1 QDERPRAGLERLA
14 GEVLAARLDRLA
26 RDHHPGAVD
35 QDRQQRRERRLQV
48 EDDRHRV
55 LDLDVVDRRELA
67 RARRALGRPVAVDV
81 PLDRVGVEVGAV
93 VELDAFAQLERDLL
107 AVAGDLPAL
116 GEAGDDLAVGV
127 DLHERVVD
135 LVVGVAVDE
144 RARAHRVEVDDV
156 VLEHEGDRAA
166 RRSWRGGGGRGR
178 GAAGGRRG
186 GGTRGRRRGGR
197 GWLGRLGG
205 LGGRRRR
212 RRGGGRSGAA
222 AGGEQE
228 GAEPAER
235 PNEGTPRHGPSR
247 HRLSSRDGR
256 FNTSRADVCQTGKI
270 RLMEPYEFRLP
281 AVLRVGVG
289 AHRLIPAEVSRL
301 GARRLLVVSDG
312 NCARIPEVGALVEEL
327 RRRVAALGRLGSDAL
342 VLGVGGGAVLD
353 TAKAVAALATNGGRI
368 ADYMGRD
375 KLARPR
381 LPLVLAPTTAGT
393 GSEAT
398 RYTVITE
405 PTTDVKM
412 LITDWKLLPDAAVV
426 DPLLVVGSPPPV
438 TASSGVDA
446 LTHAIEAYVSQRRQP
461 TADLFALGAIRQL
474 YPALLAAFRDGA
486 DLAARTST
494 LLGALHAGIAF
505 CNSSVALVHGKSRPI
520 GAHFHVA
527 HGLSNSML
535 LPTITAW
542 SLPAAPDRYRDLA
555 VAMGLGSE
563 Q

>member
-1 QDERPRAGLERLA
+1 
-14 GEVLAARLDRLA
+14 
-26 RDHHPGAVD
+26 
-35 QDRQQRRERRLQV
+35 
-48 EDDRHRV
+48 
-55 LDLDVVDRRELA
+55 
-67 RARRALGRPVAVDV
+67 
-81 PLDRVGVEVGAV
+81 
-93 VELDAFAQLERDLL
+93 
-107 AVAGDLPAL
+107 
-116 GEAGDDLAVGV
+116 
-127 DLHERVVD
+127 
-135 LVVGVAVDE
+135 
-144 RARAHRVEVDDV
+144 
-156 VLEHEGDRAA
+156 
-166 RRSWRGGGGRGR
+166 
-178 GAAGGRRG
+178 
-186 GGTRGRRRGGR
+186 
-197 GWLGRLGG
+197 
-205 LGGRRRR
+205 
-212 RRGGGRSGAA
+212 
-222 AGGEQE
+222 
-228 GAEPAER
+228 
-235 PNEGTPRHGPSR
+235 
-247 HRLSSRDGR
+247 
-256 FNTSRADVCQTGKI
+256 
-270 RLMEPYEFRLP
+270 MEPYEFRLP

-327 RRRVAALGRLGSDAL
+327 RRRVEALELFVDVPGEPTSVEVDNGLAALGRLGSDAL

-412 LITDWKLLPDAAVV
+412 LITDWKLLPDVAVV
-426 DPLLVVGSPPPV
+426 DPLLVVGSPPAV

-474 YPALLAAFRDGA
+474 YPALLAAFRDGR
-486 DLAARTST
+486 DLEARTST

-505 CNSSVALVHGKSRPI
+505 CNSSVALVHGMSRPI

-542 SLPAAPDRYRDLA
+542 SLPAAPDRYRDVA

-563 Q
+563 QELPGALEKLAADLNIPRLGQVVDRARLLAAAPQMARDALASGSPQNNPRVPSADEIIALYERCL

>member
-1 QDERPRAGLERLA
+1 
-14 GEVLAARLDRLA
+14 
-26 RDHHPGAVD
+26 
-35 QDRQQRRERRLQV
+35 
-48 EDDRHRV
+48 
-55 LDLDVVDRRELA
+55 
-67 RARRALGRPVAVDV
+67 
-81 PLDRVGVEVGAV
+81 
-93 VELDAFAQLERDLL
+93 
-107 AVAGDLPAL
+107 
-116 GEAGDDLAVGV
+116 
-127 DLHERVVD
+127 
-135 LVVGVAVDE
+135 
-144 RARAHRVEVDDV
+144 
-156 VLEHEGDRAA
+156 
-166 RRSWRGGGGRGR
+166 
-178 GAAGGRRG
+178 
-186 GGTRGRRRGGR
+186 
-197 GWLGRLGG
+197 
-205 LGGRRRR
+205 
-212 RRGGGRSGAA
+212 
-222 AGGEQE
+222 
-228 GAEPAER
+228 
-235 PNEGTPRHGPSR
+235 
-247 HRLSSRDGR
+247 
-256 FNTSRADVCQTGKI
+256 
-270 RLMEPYEFRLP
+270 MEPYEFRLP

-327 RRRVAALGRLGSDAL
+327 RGRVEALELFVDVPGEPTSVEVDNGLAALGRLGSDAL

-412 LITDWKLLPDAAVV
+412 LITDWKLLPDVAVV
-426 DPLLVVGSPPPV
+426 DPLLVVGSPPAV

-474 YPALLAAFRDGA
+474 YPALLAAFRDGR
-486 DLAARTST
+486 DLEARTST

-505 CNSSVALVHGKSRPI
+505 CNSSVALVHGMSRPI

-542 SLPAAPDRYRDLA
+542 SLPAAPDRYRDVA

-563 Q
+563 QELPGALEKLAADLNIPRLGQVVDRARLLAAAPQMARDALESGSPQNNPRVPSADEIVALYERCL

>member
-1 QDERPRAGLERLA
+1 
-14 GEVLAARLDRLA
+14 
-26 RDHHPGAVD
+26 
-35 QDRQQRRERRLQV
+35 
-48 EDDRHRV
+48 
-55 LDLDVVDRRELA
+55 
-67 RARRALGRPVAVDV
+67 
-81 PLDRVGVEVGAV
+81 
-93 VELDAFAQLERDLL
+93 
-107 AVAGDLPAL
+107 
-116 GEAGDDLAVGV
+116 
-127 DLHERVVD
+127 
-135 LVVGVAVDE
+135 
-144 RARAHRVEVDDV
+144 
-156 VLEHEGDRAA
+156 
-166 RRSWRGGGGRGR
+166 
-178 GAAGGRRG
+178 
-186 GGTRGRRRGGR
+186 
-197 GWLGRLGG
+197 
-205 LGGRRRR
+205 
-212 RRGGGRSGAA
+212 
-222 AGGEQE
+222 
-228 GAEPAER
+228 
-235 PNEGTPRHGPSR
+235 
-247 HRLSSRDGR
+247 
-256 FNTSRADVCQTGKI
+256 
-270 RLMEPYEFRLP
+270 MEPYEFRLP

-327 RRRVAALGRLGSDAL
+327 RRRVEALELFVDVPGEPTSVEVDNGLAALGRLGSDAL

-412 LITDWKLLPDAAVV
+412 LITDWKLLPDVAVV
-426 DPLLVVGSPPPV
+426 DPLLVVGSPPAV

-474 YPALLAAFRDGA
+474 YPALLAAFRDGR
-486 DLAARTST
+486 DLEARTST

-505 CNSSVALVHGKSRPI
+505 CNSSVALVHGMSRPI

-542 SLPAAPDRYRDLA
+542 SLPAAPERYRDVA

-563 Q
+563 QELPGALEKLAADLNIPRLGQVVDRARLLAAAPQMARDALESGSPQNNPRVPSADEIVALYERCL

>member
-1 QDERPRAGLERLA
+1 
-14 GEVLAARLDRLA
+14 
-26 RDHHPGAVD
+26 
-35 QDRQQRRERRLQV
+35 
-48 EDDRHRV
+48 
-55 LDLDVVDRRELA
+55 
-67 RARRALGRPVAVDV
+67 
-81 PLDRVGVEVGAV
+81 
-93 VELDAFAQLERDLL
+93 
-107 AVAGDLPAL
+107 
-116 GEAGDDLAVGV
+116 
-127 DLHERVVD
+127 
-135 LVVGVAVDE
+135 
-144 RARAHRVEVDDV
+144 
-156 VLEHEGDRAA
+156 
-166 RRSWRGGGGRGR
+166 
-178 GAAGGRRG
+178 
-186 GGTRGRRRGGR
+186 
-197 GWLGRLGG
+197 
-205 LGGRRRR
+205 
-212 RRGGGRSGAA
+212 
-222 AGGEQE
+222 
-228 GAEPAER
+228 
-235 PNEGTPRHGPSR
+235 
-247 HRLSSRDGR
+247 
-256 FNTSRADVCQTGKI
+256 
-270 RLMEPYEFRLP
+270 MEPYEFRLP

-327 RRRVAALGRLGSDAL
+327 RRRVEALELFVDVPGEPTSVEVDNGLAALGRLGSDAL

-412 LITDWKLLPDAAVV
+412 LITDWKLLPDVAVV
-426 DPLLVVGSPPPV
+426 DPLLVVGSPPAV

-474 YPALLAAFRDGA
+474 YPALLAAFRDGR
-486 DLAARTST
+486 DLEARTST

-505 CNSSVALVHGKSRPI
+505 CNSSVALVHGMSRPI

-563 Q
+563 QELPGALEKLAADLNIPRLGQVVDRARLLAAAPQMARDALASGSPQNNPRVPSADEIVALYERWL

>member
-1 QDERPRAGLERLA
+1 
-14 GEVLAARLDRLA
+14 
-26 RDHHPGAVD
+26 
-35 QDRQQRRERRLQV
+35 
-48 EDDRHRV
+48 
-55 LDLDVVDRRELA
+55 
-67 RARRALGRPVAVDV
+67 
-81 PLDRVGVEVGAV
+81 
-93 VELDAFAQLERDLL
+93 
-107 AVAGDLPAL
+107 
-116 GEAGDDLAVGV
+116 
-127 DLHERVVD
+127 
-135 LVVGVAVDE
+135 
-144 RARAHRVEVDDV
+144 
-156 VLEHEGDRAA
+156 
-166 RRSWRGGGGRGR
+166 
-178 GAAGGRRG
+178 
-186 GGTRGRRRGGR
+186 
-197 GWLGRLGG
+197 
-205 LGGRRRR
+205 
-212 RRGGGRSGAA
+212 
-222 AGGEQE
+222 
-228 GAEPAER
+228 
-235 PNEGTPRHGPSR
+235 
-247 HRLSSRDGR
+247 
-256 FNTSRADVCQTGKI
+256 
-270 RLMEPYEFRLP
+270 MEPYEFRLP

-327 RRRVAALGRLGSDAL
+327 RRRVEALELFVDVPGEPTSVEVDNGLAALGRLGSDAL

-412 LITDWKLLPDAAVV
+412 LITDWKLLPDVAVV
-426 DPLLVVGSPPPV
+426 DPLLVVGSPPAV

-474 YPALLAAFRDGA
+474 YPALLAAFRDGR
-486 DLAARTST
+486 DLEARTST

-505 CNSSVALVHGKSRPI
+505 CNSSVALVHGMSRPI

-563 Q
+563 QELPGALEKLAADLNIPRLGQVVDRARLLAAAPQMARDALASGSPQNNPRVPSADEIVALYERCL

>member
-1 QDERPRAGLERLA
+1 
-14 GEVLAARLDRLA
+14 
-26 RDHHPGAVD
+26 
-35 QDRQQRRERRLQV
+35 
-48 EDDRHRV
+48 
-55 LDLDVVDRRELA
+55 
-67 RARRALGRPVAVDV
+67 
-81 PLDRVGVEVGAV
+81 
-93 VELDAFAQLERDLL
+93 
-107 AVAGDLPAL
+107 
-116 GEAGDDLAVGV
+116 
-127 DLHERVVD
+127 
-135 LVVGVAVDE
+135 
-144 RARAHRVEVDDV
+144 
-156 VLEHEGDRAA
+156 
-166 RRSWRGGGGRGR
+166 
-178 GAAGGRRG
+178 
-186 GGTRGRRRGGR
+186 
-197 GWLGRLGG
+197 
-205 LGGRRRR
+205 
-212 RRGGGRSGAA
+212 
-222 AGGEQE
+222 
-228 GAEPAER
+228 
-235 PNEGTPRHGPSR
+235 
-247 HRLSSRDGR
+247 
-256 FNTSRADVCQTGKI
+256 
-270 RLMEPYEFRLP
+270 MEPYEFRLP

-327 RRRVAALGRLGSDAL
+327 RRRVEALELFVDVPGEPTSVEVDNGLAALGRLGSDAL

-412 LITDWKLLPDAAVV
+412 LITDWKLLPDVAVV
-426 DPLLVVGSPPPV
+426 DPLLVVGSPPAV

-474 YPALLAAFRDGA
+474 YPALLAAFRDGR
-486 DLAARTST
+486 DLEARTST

-505 CNSSVALVHGKSRPI
+505 CNSSVALVHGMSRPI

-563 Q
+563 QELPGALEKLAADLNIPRLGQVVDRARLLAAAPQMARDALASGSPQNNPRVPSADEIIALYERCL

>member
-55 LDLDVVDRRELA
+55 LDLDVVDRRELS

-166 RRSWRGGGGRGR
+166 RRSWLGGGGRRRGRRGGRRGGGRGR

-235 PNEGTPRHGPSR
+235 PN
-247 HRLSSRDGR
+247 
-256 FNTSRADVCQTGKI
+256 
-270 RLMEPYEFRLP
+270 
-281 AVLRVGVG
+281 
-289 AHRLIPAEVSRL
+289 
-301 GARRLLVVSDG
+301 
-312 NCARIPEVGALVEEL
+312 
-327 RRRVAALGRLGSDAL
+327 
-342 VLGVGGGAVLD
+342 
-353 TAKAVAALATNGGRI
+353 
-368 ADYMGRD
+368 
-375 KLARPR
+375 
-381 LPLVLAPTTAGT
+381 
-393 GSEAT
+393 
-398 RYTVITE
+398 
-405 PTTDVKM
+405 
-412 LITDWKLLPDAAVV
+412 
-426 DPLLVVGSPPPV
+426 
-438 TASSGVDA
+438 
-446 LTHAIEAYVSQRRQP
+446 
-461 TADLFALGAIRQL
+461 
-474 YPALLAAFRDGA
+474 
-486 DLAARTST
+486 
-494 LLGALHAGIAF
+494 
-505 CNSSVALVHGKSRPI
+505 
-520 GAHFHVA
+520 
-527 HGLSNSML
+527 
-535 LPTITAW
+535 
-542 SLPAAPDRYRDLA
+542 
-555 VAMGLGSE
+555 
-563 Q
+563 

>member
-1 QDERPRAGLERLA
+1 
-14 GEVLAARLDRLA
+14 
-26 RDHHPGAVD
+26 
-35 QDRQQRRERRLQV
+35 
-48 EDDRHRV
+48 
-55 LDLDVVDRRELA
+55 
-67 RARRALGRPVAVDV
+67 
-81 PLDRVGVEVGAV
+81 
-93 VELDAFAQLERDLL
+93 
-107 AVAGDLPAL
+107 
-116 GEAGDDLAVGV
+116 
-127 DLHERVVD
+127 
-135 LVVGVAVDE
+135 
-144 RARAHRVEVDDV
+144 
-156 VLEHEGDRAA
+156 
-166 RRSWRGGGGRGR
+166 
-178 GAAGGRRG
+178 
-186 GGTRGRRRGGR
+186 
-197 GWLGRLGG
+197 
-205 LGGRRRR
+205 
-212 RRGGGRSGAA
+212 
-222 AGGEQE
+222 
-228 GAEPAER
+228 
-235 PNEGTPRHGPSR
+235 
-247 HRLSSRDGR
+247 
-256 FNTSRADVCQTGKI
+256 
-270 RLMEPYEFRLP
+270 MEPYEFRLP

-327 RRRVAALGRLGSDAL
+327 RRRVEALELFVDVPGEPTSVEVDNGLAALGRLGSDAL

-412 LITDWKLLPDAAVV
+412 LITDWKLLPDVAVV
-426 DPLLVVGSPPPV
+426 DPLLVVGSPPAV

-474 YPALLAAFRDGA
+474 YPALLAAFRDGR
-486 DLAARTST
+486 DLEARTST

-505 CNSSVALVHGKSRPI
+505 CNSSVALVHGMSRPI

-542 SLPAAPDRYRDLA
+542 SLPAAPDRYRDVA

-563 Q
+563 QELPGALEKLAADLNIPRLGQVVDRARLLAAAPQMARDALESGSPQNNPRVPSADEIVALYERCL

>member
-1 QDERPRAGLERLA
+1 
-14 GEVLAARLDRLA
+14 
-26 RDHHPGAVD
+26 
-35 QDRQQRRERRLQV
+35 
-48 EDDRHRV
+48 
-55 LDLDVVDRRELA
+55 
-67 RARRALGRPVAVDV
+67 
-81 PLDRVGVEVGAV
+81 
-93 VELDAFAQLERDLL
+93 
-107 AVAGDLPAL
+107 
-116 GEAGDDLAVGV
+116 
-127 DLHERVVD
+127 
-135 LVVGVAVDE
+135 
-144 RARAHRVEVDDV
+144 
-156 VLEHEGDRAA
+156 
-166 RRSWRGGGGRGR
+166 
-178 GAAGGRRG
+178 
-186 GGTRGRRRGGR
+186 
-197 GWLGRLGG
+197 
-205 LGGRRRR
+205 
-212 RRGGGRSGAA
+212 
-222 AGGEQE
+222 
-228 GAEPAER
+228 
-235 PNEGTPRHGPSR
+235 
-247 HRLSSRDGR
+247 
-256 FNTSRADVCQTGKI
+256 
-270 RLMEPYEFRLP
+270 MEPYEFRLP

-327 RRRVAALGRLGSDAL
+327 RGRVEALELFVDVPGEPTSVEVDNGLAALGRLGSDAL

-412 LITDWKLLPDAAVV
+412 LITDWKLLPDVAVV
-426 DPLLVVGSPPPV
+426 DPLLVVGSPPAV

-474 YPALLAAFRDGA
+474 YPALLAAFRDGR
-486 DLAARTST
+486 DLEARTST

-505 CNSSVALVHGKSRPI
+505 CNSSVALVHGMSRPI

-563 Q
+563 QELPGALEKLAADLNIPRLGQVVDRARLLAAAPQMARDALASGSPQNNPRVPSADEIIALYERCL